1 MRISITTRF
10 LPNVQK
16 ITSEHIMKQIKA
28 IHYDITRFSDM
39 DIYLF
44 KEGTHVKLYDKLGS
58 HPMRREGVEGVY
70 FAVWAPNASS
80 VSVAGDFNGYDPL
93 AHPLKIRG
101 DESGIWEGFIEEVEI
116 GQTYKYHIVGYD
128 GRHFDK
134 ADPYAKYAEKPP
146 RSASRIWSVDD
157 YTWSDKEWMNRR
169 KERNAHDKPISTYE
183 VHLGSWRRKV
193 EEGNRSLTYV
203 EAAHELAEYLVQMN
217 YTHVEIMPITEF
229 PFEGSWGYQVTG
241 YFAPTARY
249 GTPQE
254 FMLFVDTMHAHD
266 IGVIMD
272 WVPSHFVTDG
282 HGLINFDGT
291 CLYEHEDPRLGYHP
305 EWKSAIFN
313 YGRNEVRAFLISS
326 AMYWLEKYHIDG
338 IRVDAVASMLYLN
351 YARKEGEWIPNKYG
365 GNENLEAIA
374 FLKQLNETVYGAFE
388 DIFTIAE
395 ESTAYPMV
403 TRPVYAGGLGF
414 GFKWN
419 MGWMHDTLK
428 YFKLDPIHRQHH
440 HHQITFSM
448 WYAFDENFVL
458 PLSHDEVVHMKGSLI
473 NKMPGDEN
481 QKFANL
487 RAMFAYMIAHPG
499 KKLLF
504 MGGEFA
510 QWREWNFEESL
521 DWHLLENPRHKGV
534 QKLVGDLNDLYRRE
548 RALHQY
554 DEKHEGFEWIDDRD
568 YQHNILAF
576 IRKSDNPDETVL
588 VVCNFADAVYEDY
601 RIGVPYDGEWKEIF
615 NSQSGQYEGWDITN
629 RHSLKAERVEC
640 HGRDFSISLRLPPL
654 GVIFLKRS

>member
-1 MRISITTRF
+1 MN
-10 LPNVQK
+10 P
-16 ITSEHIMKQIKA
+16 
-28 IHYDITRFSDM
+28 IHYDVTRFSDM

-44 KEGTHVKLYDKLGS
+44 KEGTHVKLYDKMGS
-58 HPMRREGVEGVY
+58 HLMERKGRGGVY
-70 FAVWAPNASS
+70 FAVWAPNAAM
-80 VSVAGDFNGYDPL
+80 VSVVADFNGYDAA
-93 AHPLKIRG
+93 AHPLKLREDG
-101 DESGIWEGFIEEVEI
+101 SGIWEGFVEGAEI
-116 GQTYKYHIVGYD
+116 GQTYKYHIVSKMD
-128 GRHFDK
+128 GRTFEK

-146 RSASRIWSVDD
+146 HSASRIWKIDD
-157 YTWSDKEWMNRR
+157 YRWNDEVWMDLR
-169 KERNAHDKPISTYE
+169 KDHNAHDKPISIYE
-183 VHLGSWRRKV
+183 LHLGSWRRKV
-193 EEGNRSLTYV
+193 EEENRPLTYV
-203 EAAHELAEYLVQMN
+203 EAANELATYLIQMN
-217 YTHVEIMPITEF
+217 YTHVEIMPITEY

-254 FMLFVDTMHAHD
+254 FMQFVDIMHAHE

-305 EWKSAIFN
+305 EWSSAIFN

-351 YARKEGEWIPNKYG
+351 YARKDGEWLPNKYG
-365 GNENLEAIA
+365 GNENLDAID
-374 FLKQLNETVYGAFE
+374 FLKQLNETVYGAYQ
-388 DIFTIAE
+388 DIVMIAE

-403 TRPVYAGGLGF
+403 TRPVYLGGLGF

-487 RAMFAYMIAHPG
+487 RALFAYMTAHPG

-504 MGGEFA
+504 MGGEFG
-510 QWREWNFEESL
+510 QWREWNYKESL
-521 DWHLLENPRHKGV
+521 DWHLLEKPCHRGL
-534 QKLVGDLNDLYRRE
+534 QKLVSDLNGLYRSE
-548 RALHQY
+548 RALHLY
-554 DEKHEGFEWIDDRD
+554 DEKHAGFEWIDAND
-568 YQHNILAF
+568 YQHNVLSF
-576 IRKSDNPDETVL
+576 IRKSDIDEETIL
-588 VVCNFADAVYEDY
+588 VVCNFADTVYENY
-601 RIGVPYDGEWKEIF
+601 RVGVPFSGLWKEIF
-615 NSQSGQYEGWDITN
+615 NSQYKTYEGWDITN
-629 RHSLKAERVEC
+629 PEPIHTDPIEAHGREHSL
-640 HGRDFSISLRLPPL
+640 SLRLPAL
-654 GVIFLKRS
+654 GVSYFKLI

>member
-1 MRISITTRF
+1 
-10 LPNVQK
+10 
-16 ITSEHIMKQIKA
+16 MKQIKA

-101 DESGIWEGFIEEVEI
+101 DESGIWEGFIEEAEI

-157 YTWSDKEWMNRR
+157 YRWSDKEWMNRR

>member
-1 MRISITTRF
+1 
-10 LPNVQK
+10 
-16 ITSEHIMKQIKA
+16 MKP
-28 IHYDITRFSDM
+28 IHYDVTRLSDM

-58 HPMRREGVEGVY
+58 HPMKREGADGVY
-70 FAVWAPNASS
+70 FAVWAPNASA
-80 VSVAGDFNGYDPL
+80 VSVVGDFNAYDPM
-93 AHPLKIRG
+93 AHPLKMRIDG
-101 DESGIWEGFIEEVEI
+101 SGIWEGFIE
-116 GQTYKYHIVGYD
+116 GAKKGDTYKYHIVGYD

-146 RSASRIWSVDD
+146 KSASRIWSIDD
-157 YTWSDKEWMNRR
+157 YRWNDETWMDLR
-169 KERNAHDKPISTYE
+169 KDRNAHDKPIATYE

-193 EEGNRSLTYV
+193 EEDNRSLTYL
-203 EAAHELAEYLVQMN
+203 EAAHELADYLVQMN
-217 YTHVEIMPITEF
+217 YTHVEIMPITEY

-254 FMLFVDTMHAHD
+254 FMQFVDIMHAHD

-291 CLYEHEDPRLGYHP
+291 CLYEHADPRLGYHP

-326 AMYWLEKYHIDG
+326 AMYWLEKYHVDG

-365 GNENLEAIA
+365 GNENLEAIE
-374 FLKQLNETVYGAFE
+374 FLKQLNETVYGAFV
-388 DIFTIAE
+388 DIVTVAE

-403 TRPVYAGGLGF
+403 TRPVYTGGLGF

-428 YFKLDPIHRQHH
+428 YFKLDPVHRQHH

-487 RAMFAYMIAHPG
+487 RALFAYMTAHPG

-504 MGGEFA
+504 MGGEIA
-510 QWREWNFEESL
+510 QWREWNYKESL
-521 DWHLLENPRHKGV
+521 DWHLLDNPRHKGI
-534 QKLVGDLNDLYRRE
+534 QKLVSDLNGLYKTE
-548 RALHQY
+548 RALHLY
-554 DEKHEGFEWIDDRD
+554 DEKHDGFEWIDDRD

-576 IRKSDNPDETVL
+576 IRKSDIEEETVL
-588 VVCNFADAVYEDY
+588 VICNFADAVRENY
-601 RIGVPYDGEWKEIF
+601 RVGVPYGGAWKEIF
-615 NSQSGQYEGWDITN
+615 NSQRREYEGWDIVN
-629 RHSLKAERVEC
+629 PHPIEAENVEC
-640 HGRDFSISLRLPPL
+640 HGREYSLSLRLPPL
-654 GVIFLKRS
+654 GVVYLKMV

>member
-1 MRISITTRF
+1 MKP
-10 LPNVQK
+10 LP
-16 ITSEHIMKQIKA
+16 
-28 IHYDITRFSDM
+28 IHYDVTRFTET

-44 KEGTHVKLYDKLGS
+44 REGTHVKLYDKMGS
-58 HPMRREGVEGVY
+58 HIMEREGTRGVY
-70 FAVWAPNASS
+70 FAVWAPNAGS
-80 VSVAGDFNGYDPL
+80 VSVVADFNAYDPA
-93 AHPLKIRG
+93 AHPLKLREDG
-101 DESGIWEGFIEEVEI
+101 SGIWEGFVEGAKE

-128 GRHFDK
+128 GRVFDK

-146 RSASRIWSVDD
+146 ASASRIWEIEGYQWGDD
-157 YTWSDKEWMNRR
+157 VWMDLR
-169 KERNAHDKPISTYE
+169 KERNAHDKPISVYE

-193 EEGNRSLTYV
+193 EEGNRFLTYT
-203 EAAHELAEYLVQMN
+203 EAAEELARYLVDMN
-217 YTHVEIMPITEF
+217 YTHVEIMPITEY

-254 FMLFVDTMHAHD
+254 FMEFVDTMHRHD

-282 HGLINFDGT
+282 HGLLNFDGT

-338 IRVDAVASMLYLN
+338 IRVDAVASMLYLD
-351 YARKEGEWIPNKYG
+351 YAREEGEWIPNKYG

-374 FLKQLNETVYGAFE
+374 FLKQFNETVYGHFD
-388 DIFTIAE
+388 DIVTVAE

-403 TRPVYAGGLGF
+403 TRPVYVGGLGF

-428 YFKLDPIHRQHH
+428 YFKLDPIYRQHH

-473 NKMPGDEN
+473 RKMPGDDN

-487 RAMFAYMIAHPG
+487 RALLAYMTAHPG

-510 QWREWNFEESL
+510 QWAEWNYEQSL
-521 DWHLLENPRHKGV
+521 DWHLLENPCHRGV
-534 QKLVGDLNDLYRRE
+534 QRLVSDLNALYKKE
-548 RALHQY
+548 RALHLY
-554 DEKHEGFEWIDDRD
+554 DEKHAGFEWIDDTD
-568 YQHNILAF
+568 YQHNVLAF
-576 IRKSDNPDETVL
+576 VRKSDIDEETIL
-588 VVCNFADAVYEDY
+588 VVCNFADTVYENY
-601 RIGVPYDGEWKEIF
+601 RVGVPMPGSWKEIF
-615 NSQSGQYEGWDITN
+615 NSQYRQYEGWDITN
-629 RHSLKAERVEC
+629 PEPIESEEVAC
-640 HGRDFSISLRLPPL
+640 HGRDHSITLRMPAL
-654 GVIFLKRS
+654 GVCYFKMV

>member
-1 MRISITTRF
+1 
-10 LPNVQK
+10 
-16 ITSEHIMKQIKA
+16 MKHA
-28 IHYDITRFSDM
+28 IHYDVTRLSEM

-44 KEGTHVKLYDKLGS
+44 KEGTHVKLYDKFGS
-58 HPMRREGVEGVY
+58 HFMEREGVPGVY
-70 FAVWAPNASS
+70 FAVWAPNAAM
-80 VSVAGDFNGYDPL
+80 VSVIGDFNGYDAA
-93 AHPLKIRG
+93 AHPLKLRE
-101 DESGIWEGFIEEVEI
+101 DESGIWEGFIDNVGI
-116 GQTYKYHIVGYD
+116 GETYKYHIVSKMD
-128 GRHFDK
+128 GRTFEK

-146 RSASRIWSVDD
+146 NSASRIWEIED
-157 YTWSDKEWMNRR
+157 YRWNDESWMDLR
-169 KERNAHDKPISTYE
+169 KEKNAHDKPICIYE

-193 EEGNRSLTYV
+193 EEGNRPLTYI
-203 EAAHELAEYLVQMN
+203 EAAEELARYLVDMN
-217 YTHVEIMPITEF
+217 YTHVEIMPITEH

-254 FMLFVDTMHAHD
+254 FMQFVDILHQHG

-291 CLYEHEDPRLGYHP
+291 CLYEHMDPRLGYHP

-338 IRVDAVASMLYLN
+338 IRVDAVASMLYLD
-351 YARKEGEWIPNKYG
+351 YARNEGEWIPNKYG
-365 GNENLEAIA
+365 GNENLEAIE
-374 FLKQLNETVYGAFE
+374 FLKQLNETVYGE
-388 DIFTIAE
+388 HGDIIMVAE

-428 YFKLDPIHRQHH
+428 YFKLDPIYRQHH

-473 NKMPGDEN
+473 RKMPGDDN
-481 QKFANL
+481 QKYANL
-487 RAMFAYMIAHPG
+487 RALFAYMTAHPG

-510 QWREWNFEESL
+510 QWAEWNYKQSL
-521 DWHLLENPRHKGV
+521 DWHLLENPCHRGI
-534 QKLVGDLNDLYRRE
+534 QRLVSDLNALYKSE
-548 RALHQY
+548 RALHLY
-554 DEKHEGFEWIDDRD
+554 DEKHAGFEWIDDTD
-568 YQHNILAF
+568 YQHNVLAF
-576 IRKSDNPDETVL
+576 LRKSDIEEETIL
-588 VVCNFADAVYEDY
+588 VVCNFADTVYNHY
-601 RIGVPYDGEWKEIF
+601 RIGIPIPGRWQEIF
-615 NSQSGQYEGWDITN
+615 NSQYRHYEGWDITN
-629 RHSLKAERVEC
+629 PHPIETEQIEC
-640 HGRDFSISLRLPPL
+640 HGRKYSLQLRLPPL
-654 GVIFLKRS
+654 GVCFFKLV

>member
-1 MRISITTRF
+1 MKPLPIYYDVTRF
-10 LPNVQK
+10 TDL
-16 ITSEHIMKQIKA
+16 
-28 IHYDITRFSDM
+28 

-44 KEGTHVKLYDKLGS
+44 KEGTHVKLYDKMGS
-58 HPMRREGVEGVY
+58 HMMRRDGDDGCY
-70 FAVWAPNASS
+70 FAVWAPNAR
-80 VSVAGDFNGYDPL
+80 SVAVVGDFNGYDPTH
-93 AHPLKIRG
+93 HPLKIREDG
-101 DESGIWEGFIEEVEI
+101 SGIWEGFIVGARK
-116 GQTYKYHIVGYD
+116 GQTYKYRIEGYD
-128 GRHFDK
+128 GRIFEK

-146 RSASRIWSVDD
+146 ASASRIWEIDD
-157 YTWSDKEWMNRR
+157 YEWQDGPWMDLR
-169 KERNAHDKPISTYE
+169 KDRNAHDAPICIYE

-193 EEGNRSLTYV
+193 EEGDRPLSYT
-203 EAAHELAEYLVQMN
+203 EAAEALAEYLVAMN
-217 YTHVEIMPITEF
+217 YTHVELLPITEY

-249 GTPQE
+249 GTPQD
-254 FMLFVDTMHAHD
+254 FMTFVDTMHAHG

-326 AMYWLEKYHIDG
+326 ALYWLEKYHIDG
-338 IRVDAVASMLYLN
+338 IRVDAVASMLYLD
-351 YARKEGEWIPNKYG
+351 YARKEGEWIPNRYG

-374 FLKQLNETVYGAFE
+374 FLKQLNETTYGHFD
-388 DIFTIAE
+388 DIVMIAE

-403 TRPVYAGGLGF
+403 TRPVYVGGLGF

-428 YFKLDPIHRQHH
+428 YFKLDPIYRQHH

-448 WYAFDENFVL
+448 WYAFDENFIL

-473 NKMPGDEN
+473 GRMPGDEN

-487 RAMFAYMIAHPG
+487 RALLAYMTAHPG

-504 MGGEFA
+504 MGGEFG
-510 QWREWNFEESL
+510 QWREWNYKQSL
-521 DWHLLENPRHKGV
+521 DWHLLEAPRHSGLQRMV
-534 QKLVGDLNDLYRRE
+534 RELNALYKTE
-548 RALHQY
+548 RALHLY
-554 DEKHEGFEWIDDRD
+554 DEKHAGFEWIDDTD
-568 YQHNILAF
+568 YQHNVLAF
-576 IRKSDNPDETVL
+576 LRKSDLEEETILVL
-588 VVCNFADAVYEDY
+588 CHFADTVMENY
-601 RIGVPYDGEWKEIF
+601 RVGLPKEGRWKEIF
-615 NSQSGQYEGWDITN
+615 NSQYERYAGWNITN
-629 RHSLKAERVEC
+629 PEPVETRPIPA
-640 HGRDFSISLRLPPL
+640 HGRDFSIEVTLPPL
-654 GVIFLKRS
+654 GVSFFKQI